1 MKFNF
6 PATVFVETT
15 TVTGQL
21 SHVMS
26 EVIEAQAE
34 AAAGQE
40 IDCDREAMDAL
51 HSLETYF
58 RKRINEK
65 GEQYVDNIITWVE
78 LKNRVR
84 GYYPVD
90 VQLKNIQQPSSLPSG
105 VEN

>member
-1 MKFNF
+1 VIFNF
-6 PATVFVETT
+6 PATIYVETT
-15 TVTGQL
+15 TVDGQL
-21 SHVMS
+21 SHALS

-34 AAAGQE
+34 AEACRQL
-40 IDCDREAMDAL
+40 DCDREAMDAL

-58 RKRINEK
+58 RKRINES
-65 GEQYVDNIITWVE
+65 GEQYVDDIITWVE